1 MVGGIL
7 KEEDE
12 EEEEEDD
19 DDEVMV
25 GCKVSEIE
33 IKNWYRMRIKKK
45 IKNSFRYIHPPI
57 HMHMH
62 MQQT

>member
-19 DDEVMV
+19 DEVMV
-25 GCKVSEIE
+25 GCKVSEIG
-33 IKNWYRMRIKKK
+33 IKNWYRMRIKK
-45 IKNSFRYIHPPI
+45 N
-57 HMHMH
+57 
-62 MQQT
+62 

>member
-7 KEEDE
+7 K

-45 IKNSFRYIHPPI
+45 LKKSSFRYIHPPI